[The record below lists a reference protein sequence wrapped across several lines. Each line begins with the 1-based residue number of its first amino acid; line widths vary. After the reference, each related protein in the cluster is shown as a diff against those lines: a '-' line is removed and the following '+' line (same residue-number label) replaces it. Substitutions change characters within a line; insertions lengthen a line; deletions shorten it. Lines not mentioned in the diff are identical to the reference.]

1 MVEYTV
7 GLVALITVLLAPV
20 PTKNKNVVQLL
31 EEAIKKEHSAYIY
44 ASSLPSPEN

>member
-1 MVEYTV
+1 MVEYIV
-7 GLVALITVLLAPV
+7 GLLALLAVLLSPV
-20 PTKNKNVVQLL
+20 PNKNKNVVQLL